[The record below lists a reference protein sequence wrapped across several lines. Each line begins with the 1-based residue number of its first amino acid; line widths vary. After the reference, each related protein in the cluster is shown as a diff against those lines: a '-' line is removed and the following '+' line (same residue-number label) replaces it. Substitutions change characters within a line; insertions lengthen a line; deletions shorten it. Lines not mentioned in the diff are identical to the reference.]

1 MKSFWSS
8 FSFPSLCSS
17 LGCFSLVAFFLFSF
31 PILFSA
37 LSPSSVGI
45 TCWELSCLPNP
56 GMLSGKRGQREK
68 ETHLS
73 YLDQQSS
80 RGHRMS
86 ELKGWEQRPHFTEE
100 GTKVDCRVM
109 CSRSQCLRA
118 ERKLEPRTRLAAQIC
133 ERDEAA
139 ESSKH
144 GSIQRTMQTPEAWRG
159 MDFSRKALL
168 TLLCFVFI
176 LSP

>member
-1 MKSFWSS
+1 MKFLILFLLPLPLLISGLF
-8 FSFPSLCSS
+8 L
-17 LGCFSLVAFFLFSF
+17 LGCFF
-31 PILFSA
+31 PLLISHPFSA
-37 LSPSSVGI
+37 LSPSSAGI

-68 ETHLS
+68 ETHP
-73 YLDQQSS
+73 DQESS

-86 ELKGWEQRPHFTEE
+86 ELKGWEQQPHFTEE
-100 GTKVDCRVM
+100 GTKVDCRVT
-109 CSRSQCLRA
+109 CSRSQCLGA
-118 ERKLEPRTRLAAQIC
+118 ERKLEPRTSLAAQIC

-144 GSIQRTMQTPEAWRG
+144 GSMQRTMQTPEAWSG